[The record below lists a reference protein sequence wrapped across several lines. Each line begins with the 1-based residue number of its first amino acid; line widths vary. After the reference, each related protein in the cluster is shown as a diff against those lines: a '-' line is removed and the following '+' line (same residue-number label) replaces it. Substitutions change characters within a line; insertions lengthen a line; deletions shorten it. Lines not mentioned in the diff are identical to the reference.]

1 VLAEARLQAFFDDG
15 SVDAEESMAIRS
27 TVPFFNAACQD
38 GCAER
43 PTAGALVCAAMLT
56 DMLCVRVRVAQAN
69 GSE

>member
-1 VLAEARLQAFFDDG
+1 MLAEARLQAFFDDG
-15 SVDAEESMAIRS
+15 SVDAEESMVIRS

-43 PTAGALVCAAMLT
+43 PTAGALVCAAML
-56 DMLCVRVRVAQAN
+56 CVRVRVAQTN